1 VAKALLKHV
10 IDLDVWSRD
19 TIEGENVR
27 EKDSEV
33 DAAIGRLVR
42 LIPDIDPEAAAIKA
56 FFNYRL
62 PSDYNA
68 ARHEWLDIVE
78 ANHVLW
84 NNISAPKKELI
95 RSFLSVVNLE
105 IVKRLRPS
113 SKFDYSKAAI
123 GNLFLTG

>member
-1 VAKALLKHV
+1 MKHV